1 MTTEKTVLEEIENSL
16 DVFELQESIRSIF
29 DREPP
34 EVSAVDD
41 FNSYLKKSV
50 DIEVISCDEASYLY
64 FYILSRSYGVSFPP
78 FPYTFMKYAENAVLN
93 GKLYSLMAKHRVLI
107 GNFRVNSKEVLFVAG
122 SNPYG
127 VKLVISMLG
136 KGEIREILGYLAPSI
151 FIEEFLSSYPYSPI
165 SSVAKR
171 KGEIP
176 ERVFIH
182 REKGLA
188 SKGERLFAKIMEE
201 ALKDRATDIHIL
213 PLKEEEGAVV
223 DFRINMALVPK
234 YQLHEFEYARLRA
247 FFLSSLK
254 IDDRPYSTSSAA
266 KTFITSGGQ
275 KIRYRFSA
283 MPVLSEAFS
292 ESIKHSYVI
301 RIHKDSSLINLNS
314 LGMPPEV
321 KSAVEDAIMKRA
333 GIIVVAG
340 ATGSGKSTTILS
352 CLKFLKEKTGGAK
365 KIVTLE
371 DPVEVVIDGVVQSE
385 INEGAGYTFSK
396 GLREALRHDPDVIF
410 VGEVRDEDSAKLIT
424 QAAITGHLV
433 FSTIHAFSLEE
444 IPHRFM
450 SLGVDPL
457 SLIGASLLFMEQ
469 VRIREYEPGIL
480 EEVHEDGE
488 IYLREK
494 RNIEEIKRYARD
506 RVLFSVLPVND
517 ALKNALYMKGMEAW
531 RGLLKKHRFPDI
543 KEEILKLY
551 REKKI
556 SSQQFFE
563 FFPYGLRNDRG
574 KEVNYRN

>member
-1 MTTEKTVLEEIENSL
+1 MTTEKTVLEDIENSL
-16 DVFELQESIRSIF
+16 DVFDLQELIRKIF

-34 EVSAVDD
+34 DVSAGDD

-50 DIEVISCDEASYLY
+50 DLGIITWDEASYVY
-64 FYILSRSYGVSFPP
+64 FYILSKKYGVSFPP
-78 FPYTFMKYAENAVLN
+78 FPHTFIKYAEKAVLD

-107 GNFRVNSKEVLFVAG
+107 GNFRVNSKEAIFVAG
-122 SNPYG
+122 PNPFG
-127 VKLVISMLG
+127 VKLVTSMLE
-136 KGEIREILGYLAPSI
+136 KGEIRETLSYLAPSV

-165 SSVAKR
+165 SSGER
-171 KGEIP
+171 IKGKIP
-176 ERVFIH
+176 ERVFIQ

-188 SKGERLFAKIMEE
+188 SKGEKLFAKIMEE

-213 PLKEEEGAVV
+213 PLEEEKGAVV

-234 YQLHEFEYARLRA
+234 FQLHESEYARLRA

-266 KTFITSGGQ
+266 KTFITSKGQ

-283 MPVLSEAFS
+283 MPVLGEAFS

-301 RIHKDSSLINLNS
+301 RIHKDSSLINLNF

-321 KSAVEDAIMKRA
+321 KGAVEDAVMKRA

-352 CLKFLKEKTGGAK
+352 CLKFLKEKTRGAK

-424 QAAITGHLV
+424 QAAVTGHLV
-433 FSTIHAFSLEE
+433 FTTVHAFSLEE

-494 RNIEEIKRYARD
+494 RDIEEIKKYARD
-506 RVLFSVLPVND
+506 RVLFSVLPVTERI
-517 ALKNALYMKGMEAW
+517 KNALYMEGMNTW
-531 RGLLKKHRFPDI
+531 RGLVKKYRFPDI
-543 KEEILKLY
+543 KNEIFKLY

-563 FFPYGLRNDRG
+563 FFPYGLRNDRSEEI
-574 KEVNYRN
+574 KYRD